1 MKIKTKLYALGGAA
15 LLGIPALR
23 ALTIGAKSRRRER
36 VYQDVLM
43 AALADGQRSI
53 IDCEKAAKMAADR
66 I

>member
-1 MKIKTKLYALGGAA
+1 MKIKTKLYALGATA

-23 ALTIGAKSRRRER
+23 ALTVGVKSRRRER
-36 VYQDVLM
+36 VYQDVLK

-53 IDCEKAAKMAADR
+53 FDCEKAAKTAADR